1 MSQSEV
7 DEPAED
13 VVAIAKKERA
23 TRRNPFSRFA
33 LFVRQ
38 VFAELR
44 KVITPTRKELINFT
58 IVVLVFV
65 SIMMALVWA
74 LDQLSSWLVL
84 IVFGNPR

>member
-1 MSQSEV
+1 MSRQEV
-7 DEPAED
+7 DEPSED
-13 VVAIAKKERA
+13 IVEQAKQERA
-23 TRRNPFSRFA
+23 EKRNPFARLA

-65 SIMMALVWA
+65 LIMMGIVWV
-74 LDQLSSWLVL
+74 LDQLFASTVL
-84 IVFGNPR
+84 FVFGTPS